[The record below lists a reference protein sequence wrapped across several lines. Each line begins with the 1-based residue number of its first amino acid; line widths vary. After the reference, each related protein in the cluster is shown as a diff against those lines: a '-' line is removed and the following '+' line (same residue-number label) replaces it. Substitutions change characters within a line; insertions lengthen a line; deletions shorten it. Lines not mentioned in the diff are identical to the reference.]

1 MRFVSSNIRNL
12 DIEKWNFLM
21 KMVPKDMK
29 VLAIQETHCDAR
41 KAKDM
46 KKAIRKR

>member
-1 MRFVSSNIRNL
+1 
-12 DIEKWNFLM
+12 M

-29 VLAIQETHCDAR
+29 VIAIQETHCDAR

-46 KKAIRKR
+46 NKTVEKRWIIH